1 VFDKQI
7 ASAIE
12 SPHESDIMLFALA
25 KAMLGSWLM
34 SLICRCVVALGFI
47 SASLVTA
54 PAQQRPLVTED
65 VDIIKPGVIRI
76 ETGVE
81 FLQNQEFPLSGFR
94 GDLTRL
100 GDTRL
105 SFGLAA
111 NVEFQIEW
119 TVRNFLS
126 IDSRGP
132 AAIPLD
138 LGANFKDTNDVGD
151 ARLWM
156 KIKLRNE
163 SRVAPSLGFR
173 FGVELPNSNQAR
185 GIGTNTTNFYGMVTA
200 GKHVLN
206 NKLNLFGNLGLGI
219 LTSPLSATTQN
230 DVLLYGL
237 AGIYT
242 LNDRVNLV
250 GEVNGFH
257 STRTRAPLGTEDFSE
272 ARLGA
277 QIRALGLRWNAAG
290 VFGVSKRAPKTG
302 FSLGFTY
309 DWDAFN
315 PVK

>member
-1 VFDKQI
+1 MTLRSAKSELDPGI
-7 ASAIE
+7 ARRLCRLLLAFWFGSGLSMSA
-12 SPHESDIMLFALA
+12 
-25 KAMLGSWLM
+25 
-34 SLICRCVVALGFI
+34 V
-47 SASLVTA
+47 
-54 PAQQRPLVTED
+54 AQQRPLLTED

-81 FLQNQEFPLSGFR
+81 FLQNQQFPLSGLR
-94 GDLTRL
+94 GDLMRL

-105 SFGLAA
+105 SFGLAS

-126 IDSRGP
+126 IDSLGTS
-132 AAIPLD
+132 AIPLT
-138 LGANFKDTNDVGD
+138 LGANLKDTSDVGD
-151 ARLWM
+151 AKLWM
-156 KIKLRNE
+156 KVKLRNE
-163 SRVAPSLGFR
+163 SRIAPSVGFR
-173 FGVELPNSNQAR
+173 FGVELPNSKQAR

-200 GKHVLN
+200 GKHVLDD
-206 NKLNLFGNLGLGI
+206 KLNLFGNLGLGI
-219 LTSPLSATTQN
+219 LTSPLNSTSQN

-257 STRTRAPLGTEDFSE
+257 STRTNPPLGTESFGE

-277 QIRALGLRWNAAG
+277 QIKALGLRWNAAG
-290 VFGVSKRAPKTG
+290 VFGITRRAPKTG
-302 FSLGFTY
+302 FSLGVTY

>member
-1 VFDKQI
+1 MSWVLTTLATRQTGWLRR
-7 ASAIE
+7 SAFVCC
-12 SPHESDIMLFALA
+12 LVCAL
-25 KAMLGSWLM
+25 LM
-34 SLICRCVVALGFI
+34 SAK
-47 SASLVTA
+47 
-54 PAQQRPLVTED
+54 AQQRPLLTED
-65 VDIIKPGVIRI
+65 VDIVKPGVIRI

-81 FLQNQEFPLSGFR
+81 FLQNQTFPLSGLR

-100 GDTRL
+100 GDSRL
-105 SFGLAA
+105 SFGLSS
-111 NVEFQIEW
+111 NVEFQLEW

-126 IDSRGP
+126 IDRLGP
-132 AAIPLD
+132 SAIPLS
-138 LGANFKDTNDVGD
+138 LGANLKDTNDVGD
-151 ARLWM
+151 AKLWM

-163 SRVAPSLGFR
+163 SRIAPSVGFR

-200 GKHVLN
+200 GKHLFD
-206 NKLNLFGNLGLGI
+206 NKLNVFGNLGLGI
-219 LTSPLSATTQN
+219 LTSALSATTQN

-257 STRTRAPLGTEDFSE
+257 STRNRAPLGTEDFGE

-277 QIRALGLRWNAAG
+277 QIKALGLRWNAAG
-290 VFGVSKRAPKTG
+290 IFGVTKRAPKTG
-302 FSLGFTY
+302 FSIGFTY
-309 DWDAFN
+309 DWDAFS